1 MTDAL
6 PRVLIAGLGDIG
18 VLTAIHLSR
27 HADVV
32 GISAKPELVS
42 GQELGVRLARP
53 DDWARD
59 NRVAFGRYRRLDGS
73 TACAGCMGC

>member
-1 MTDAL
+1 MTRECQ
-6 PRVLIAGLGDIG
+6 RVLVAGLGDIG

-27 HADVV
+27 HVSVV

-53 DDWARD
+53 DDWARTT
-59 NRVAFGRYRRLDGS
+59 VSPSSAIDGS
-73 TACAGCMGC
+73 TAYAGCTGR